1 MFEQESVA
9 LVDEYFES
17 LVAEMLVDRFACEQM
32 EVAHGFGV
40 EVAVGIDTH
49 PEVVVCY
56 LRHSIIV
63 SLVQDFFHRFSH
75 HNPRAILLFGTSYV
89 ALVVAGAE
97 SLFVL
102 RFKRASS
109 AVLFVSHS

>member
-1 MFEQESVA
+1 MFKQESVA

-17 LVAEMLVDRFACEQM
+17 FVAEMLVDRFAREQM
-32 EVAHGFGV
+32 KVAHGFGV
-40 EVAVGIDTH
+40 EVAVCVNTH
-49 PEVVVCY
+49 TEVVVCY

-75 HNPRAILLFGTSYV
+75 HKPRAILLFGTSYV
-89 ALVVAGAE
+89 ALVVAGAA

-102 RFKRASS
+102 GFKRTSS